1 MRGMSL
7 LKMALGVGVL
17 ALCSCTSIGGWV
29 GKIEG
34 RADARKD
41 LQEGKLVREV
51 MGPPPAPWVE
61 TYQQFLKERYGIE
74 NRWVA
79 GCMVS
84 DRVVGH
90 ATSYN
95 EIMEAEIDRRFGK
108 GVLDKTADE
117 AKKKTPPPR
126 P

>member
-1 MRGMSL
+1 MAL
-7 LKMALGVGVL
+7 LKIALGVGVL
-17 ALCSCTSIGGWV
+17 ALCSCSSIGGSWL
-29 GKIEG
+29 GKIQG

-41 LQEGKLVREV
+41 LQAGKLRMET
-51 MGPPPAPWVE
+51 MGPPPAPWE
-61 TYQQFLKERYGIE
+61 GTYERLLKERHGIE
-74 NRWVA
+74 YAWVA
-79 GCMVS
+79 GCIVS
-84 DRVVGH
+84 ERVVSH